1 MCLPPEEIVA
11 RQSSV
16 KTPQLT
22 DKFHGKM
29 MGRAGGVAA
38 VAALRCIRN
47 MYLDPWTAGRVI

>member
-29 MGRAGGVAA
+29 MGRAGGVA
-38 VAALRCIRN
+38 VTALRCIRN
-47 MYLDPWTAGRVI
+47 VYLDLWTAGTVI